1 MIYICLGIF
10 TFAITVIL
18 IKKMKKSTKKK
29 IITII
34 LSLITASLLTF
45 GYIKESKDDNCCE
58 CRDCKDCNIC
68 CDCKYPYYDKR

>member
-10 TFAITVIL
+10 TFTITAIL

-34 LSLITASLLTF
+34 LSLITVSLLIF
-45 GYIKESKDDNCCE
+45 GCIKETKDDNCCE

-68 CDCKYPYYDKR
+68 CDCKYTYYNKR

>member
-29 IITII
+29 MITII
-34 LSLITASLLTF
+34 LSLITASLLIF

-68 CDCKYPYYDKR
+68 CDCKYPYYNKR